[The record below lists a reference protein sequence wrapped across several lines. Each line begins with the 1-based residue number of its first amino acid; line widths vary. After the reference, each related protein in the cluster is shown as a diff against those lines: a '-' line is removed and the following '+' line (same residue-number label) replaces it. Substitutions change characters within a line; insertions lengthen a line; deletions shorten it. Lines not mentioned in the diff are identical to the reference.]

1 MDETENNLAE
11 MLPCPFCGQKPELQQ
26 DKRYPNHCNRAKDAY
41 CVVCDTIGCPA
52 YRADNTYFLSAQ
64 AAIKKWNKRAKQT
77 SLMDKWTE
85 LREEIQELH
94 ENNADKP
101 DVENVTKY
109 LLNFISVLDEGDDT
123 HD

>member
-1 MDETENNLAE
+1 MRLIDADKLIEVIKKQAGCESCDNYHGIRCKACQYEDAMDTVDD
-11 MLPCPFCGQKPELQQ
+11 F
-26 DKRYPNHCNRAKDAY
+26 
-41 CVVCDTIGCPA
+41 
-52 YRADNTYFLSAQ
+52 ADNHEATL
-64 AAIKKWNKRAKQT
+64 I
-77 SLMDKWTE
+77 DKWTE

>member
-1 MDETENNLAE
+1 MRLIDADKLIEEIKKQAGCESCDNYHGIRCKACQWDDAMDTVDD
-11 MLPCPFCGQKPELQQ
+11 F
-26 DKRYPNHCNRAKDAY
+26 
-41 CVVCDTIGCPA
+41 
-52 YRADNTYFLSAQ
+52 ADNHEEAF
-64 AAIKKWNKRAKQT
+64 
-77 SLMDKWTE
+77 MDKWTE

-101 DVENVTKY
+101 DVENVTKF

>member
-1 MDETENNLAE
+1 MRLIDADKLIEEIKKQAGCESCNNYHGIRCKACQWEDAMDTV
-11 MLPCPFCGQKPELQQ
+11 
-26 DKRYPNHCNRAKDAY
+26 DDY
-41 CVVCDTIGCPA
+41 
-52 YRADNTYFLSAQ
+52 ADNHEAVP
-64 AAIKKWNKRAKQT
+64 I
-77 SLMDKWTE
+77 DKWTE

>member
-1 MDETENNLAE
+1 MLNQKKAINELKKHRERAAET
-11 MLPCPFCGQKPELQQ
+11 GI
-26 DKRYPNHCNRAKDAY
+26 D
-41 CVVCDTIGCPA
+41 CVNV
-52 YRADNTYFLSAQ
+52 
-64 AAIKKWNKRAKQT
+64 
-77 SLMDKWTE
+77 SLEALDGIIAMMEVNIDKWTE
-85 LREEIQELH
+85 LRNEIQELH

>member
-1 MDETENNLAE
+1 MRLIDA
-11 MLPCPFCGQKPELQQ
+11 
-26 DKRYPNHCNRAKDAY
+26 DKLINEIKKQAGCESCDNYHGISCKACQWDDAA
-41 CVVCDTIGCPA
+41 DTVDDF
-52 YRADNTYFLSAQ
+52 ADNHAL
-64 AAIKKWNKRAKQT
+64 I
-77 SLMDKWTE
+77 DKWTE
-85 LREEIQELH
+85 LRNEIQELH

>member
-1 MDETENNLAE
+1 MRLIDADKLIEEIKKQAGCESCDNYHGIRCKACQWDDAMDTVDD
-11 MLPCPFCGQKPELQQ
+11 F
-26 DKRYPNHCNRAKDAY
+26 
-41 CVVCDTIGCPA
+41 
-52 YRADNTYFLSAQ
+52 ADNHEAVL
-64 AAIKKWNKRAKQT
+64 I
-77 SLMDKWTE
+77 DKWTE

-101 DVENVTKY
+101 NVENVTKY

>member
-1 MDETENNLAE
+1 MRLIDADKLINEIKKQAGCESCDNYHGIRCKACQWDDAMDTVDD
-11 MLPCPFCGQKPELQQ
+11 F
-26 DKRYPNHCNRAKDAY
+26 
-41 CVVCDTIGCPA
+41 
-52 YRADNTYFLSAQ
+52 ADNHE
-64 AAIKKWNKRAKQT
+64 AAFI
-77 SLMDKWTE
+77 DKWTE

>member
-1 MDETENNLAE
+1 MRRIDADKLIDEIKKQAGCESCDNYHGIRCKA
-11 MLPCPFCGQKPELQQ
+11 CQW
-26 DKRYPNHCNRAKDAY
+26 DDAA
-41 CVVCDTIGCPA
+41 DTVDD
-52 YRADNTYFLSAQ
+52 YADNH
-64 AAIKKWNKRAKQT
+64 AAALI
-77 SLMDKWTE
+77 DKWTE
-85 LREEIQELH
+85 LHEEIQKLH

>member
-1 MDETENNLAE
+1 MRLIDADKLIDEIKKQAGCESCDNYHGIRCRACQWDDAMDTVDD
-11 MLPCPFCGQKPELQQ
+11 F
-26 DKRYPNHCNRAKDAY
+26 
-41 CVVCDTIGCPA
+41 
-52 YRADNTYFLSAQ
+52 ADNHEEAL
-64 AAIKKWNKRAKQT
+64 I
-77 SLMDKWTE
+77 DKWTE